1 MSLPGKPGNEAR
13 FESVRLVVLE
23 SNRQVRQALIAHLFH
38 HGFRDIVETDR
49 LADVEERLAKDS
61 VDLLIASV
69 LDGAEQTAA
78 TVLRKV
84 RHQEIGDNP
93 FVVATLL
100 TANNTFDSVSALL
113 NTGPDDVLIAPTSVG
128 AIHSRILTRVQRR
141 KPFIVTSEYIGPDR
155 RINRPLDVGNEPLV
169 VSVPNPL
176 RAKVKG
182 EGLSNLSK
190 DSAQAKLIIN
200 GMSAECAA
208 QQIVEAGSHL
218 PTLSHNQD
226 DRPAVVSDFK
236 RLTGSLA
243 NLRRIIPGTPYEALE
258 TPAGRLANALDALG
272 ADPTLG
278 TTGARQNVESL
289 SKALFHAME
298 DLRKKRPDS
307 GTGNF
312 Q

>member
-1 MSLPGKPGNEAR
+1 MSPPRKLGVDMR
-13 FESVRLVVLE
+13 FEAVRLVVLE

-49 LADVEERLAKDS
+49 LSDVEERLTKDS

-69 LDGAEQTAA
+69 QGDADQTVA

-93 FVVATLL
+93 FILATLL
-100 TANNTFDSVSALL
+100 TTNTAFDSVNALL

-128 AIHSRILTRVQRR
+128 AIYRRIMTRVQMR

-155 RINRPLDVGNEPLV
+155 RNERLPNSGDEHVL

-176 RAKVKG
+176 RAKATG
-182 EGLSNLSK
+182 EGLNDL
-190 DSAQAKLIIN
+190 AKQCLQTKRIIN
-200 GMSAECAA
+200 GMSVECAA
-208 QQIVEAGSHL
+208 QQIVSAGSRL

-226 DRPAVVSDFK
+226 DRPAVVSDFN
-236 RLTGSLA
+236 RLTTSLA
-243 NLRRIIPGTPYEALE
+243 NLRRVIPGTAYEDLE
-258 TPAGRLANALDALG
+258 SPAGRLADALGALG

-278 TTGARQNVESL
+278 TTGARKNIESL

-298 DLRKKRPDS
+298 DLRKKATAGR
-307 GTGNF
+307 
-312 Q
+312 